1 MAARDATM
9 HRLRLLQ
16 AACAPLGS
24 PGEQPEA
31 WLFVCG
37 VDGKDNWGSAAA
49 LRWLVLGES
58 GRGLLEER
66 VRPFFVGSDVPLASD
81 ADREAVAEALE
92 ETVLLVTRSTVSL
105 LYDAR
110 AAPALATLLVCP
122 GLREYVVE
130 CAGGDVDAAE
140 AAKAA
145 GFVRLVACEV
155 GAAGARVGVVLPR
168 GAESAAED
176 VEYWPLVQALAV
188 GEAPGLHGRG
198 DFGGFFSQRHD
209 VVDATATFKACV
221 GALDGALLR
230 DRLAASTPALR
241 QHVEETFRAMRGPGG
256 LGVAPDLT
264 EARAAERL
272 AAFFDYGEAE
282 HPAVPKPNLQP
293 DFNAPFALL
302 GTRTSSSMCADGASD
317 ATAADATAPQIVV
330 QARDPTSGLRL
341 CRTYVLGAGV
351 VPVVPGDDDDDDD
364 DDRETAA
371 PAPAAGAAGE
381 GALLTGDRCAPYAQ
395 PFGACG
401 GPEFSAAGA
410 LARRLR
416 DVHFP
421 RATASRARGSRASRG
436 DVAGD
441 ARGAAPP
448 AALTGRL
455 DVYERGF
462 VLHEAGVAPLVAAG
476 LSRSS
481 RACGAS
487 SSALV
492 GALLGAFEA
501 RVEGDGDRLHG
512 VVEAPGRGAPPSRPA
527 GVVALLGAP
536 GSGVGDVAAAL
547 LRRGRESDGVAWVH
561 VEGAVDAATLAL
573 DLPPGVVDACL
584 GGFATGVVLVDS
596 AAGLSSAAAEAELQ
610 RRLKL
615 GRRAPRLAR
624 AGRGGALTT
633 AAVADVI
640 ARCDD
645 LDADAFAA
653 PAMEARARR
662 ASARP
667 GARLAGPAGARASTL
682 AVAAPRDR
690 DAARPALRRLLDNA
704 RAKVEG
710 KKAVDGRLAALDHDL
725 RAFRAKRRPS
735 SALTA
740 VAGSLRLAENGRRV
754 AAPCGLD
761 GNARVASLWAQPR
774 NHARRWPRR
783 RAGAFDGSA
792 YYASFDGIRTKLRPD
807 IDALVD
813 AHLAGLNAQIDR
825 ENAAIAGRVSGGA
838 RPPPPPPLG

>member
-24 PGEQPEA
+24 PGEKPEA

-66 VRPFFVGSDVPLASD
+66 VRPFFVGNDVPLASD

-122 GLREYVVE
+122 GLREYVVDG
-130 CAGGDVDAAE
+130 AGGDVDAAE

-145 GFVRLVACEV
+145 G
-155 GAAGARVGVVLPR
+155 
-168 GAESAAED
+168 
-176 VEYWPLVQALAV
+176 
-188 GEAPGLHGRG
+188 G

-209 VVDATATFKACV
+209 VLDATATFKACV

-282 HPAVPKPNLQP
+282 HPGDARGTLQ
-293 DFNAPFALL
+293 APFALL

-330 QARDPTSGLRL
+330 QARDCVATDATDCDGRPLVDAGELGKLGCLVYVRL
-341 CRTYVLGAGV
+341 TLSLGRLGAVAVGDTFLF
-351 VPVVPGDDDDDDD
+351 PPPPG
-364 DDRETAA
+364 
-371 PAPAAGAAGE
+371 AGAPGAFPLLQGE
-381 GALLTGDRCAPYAQ
+381 GALLTGDRCAPYA
-395 PFGACG
+395 PFEPA
-401 GPEFSAAGA
+401 AAG
-410 LARRLR
+410 
-416 DVHFP
+416 
-421 RATASRARGSRASRG
+421 
-436 DVAGD
+436 
-441 ARGAAPP
+441 
-448 AALTGRL
+448 
-455 DVYERGF
+455 
-462 VLHEAGVAPLVAAG
+462 AAG

-492 GALLGAFEA
+492 GA
-501 RVEGDGDRLHG
+501 
-512 VVEAPGRGAPPSRPA
+512 P
-527 GVVALLGAP
+527 
-536 GSGVGDVAAAL
+536 
-547 LRRGRESDGVAWVH
+547 
-561 VEGAVDAATLAL
+561 
-573 DLPPGVVDACL
+573 
-584 GGFATGVVLVDS
+584 
-596 AAGLSSAAAEAELQ
+596 
-610 RRLKL
+610 RRL
-615 GRRAPRLAR
+615 RAPKLH
-624 AGRGGALTT
+624 L
-633 AAVADVI
+633 V
-640 ARCDD
+640 
-645 LDADAFAA
+645 
-653 PAMEARARR
+653 
-662 ASARP
+662 
-667 GARLAGPAGARASTL
+667 
-682 AVAAPRDR
+682 VAAPRTR
-690 DAARPALRRLLDNA
+690 RAPALRRLFDNA

-725 RAFRAKRRPS
+725 RAFRAKRPAFR
-735 SALTA
+735 ALTA
-740 VAGSLRLAENGRRV
+740 LAGSLRLAENGRRV

-774 NHARRWPRR
+774 NHAARSGPLVVVAAGPGLNADALEHALLLASAEPAVPRAKR
-783 RAGAFDGSA
+783 DRASLTDDDVAALDAAARDAGAPLPPGWAFDGSA
-792 YYASFDGIRTKLRPD
+792 YASFDGIRTKLRPD

-825 ENAAIAGRVSGGA
+825 ENAAIAA
-838 RPPPPPPLG
+838 

>member
-145 GFVRLVACEV
+145 GFVRLVACE
-155 GAAGARVGVVLPR
+155 
-168 GAESAAED
+168 
-176 VEYWPLVQALAV
+176 
-188 GEAPGLHGRG
+188 
-198 DFGGFFSQRHD
+198 
-209 VVDATATFKACV
+209 
-221 GALDGALLR
+221 
-230 DRLAASTPALR
+230 
-241 QHVEETFRAMRGPGG
+241 HVEETFRAMRGPGG

-371 PAPAAGAAGE
+371 PAPAAGAVQ
-381 GALLTGDRCAPYAQ
+381 R
-395 PFGACG
+395 
-401 GPEFSAAGA
+401 
-410 LARRLR
+410 
-416 DVHFP
+416 
-421 RATASRARGSRASRG
+421 
-436 DVAGD
+436 VA
-441 ARGAAPP
+441 
-448 AALTGRL
+448 
-455 DVYERGF
+455 
-462 VLHEAGVAPLVAAG
+462 
-476 LSRSS
+476 
-481 RACGAS
+481 
-487 SSALV
+487 
-492 GALLGAFEA
+492 
-501 RVEGDGDRLHG
+501 
-512 VVEAPGRGAPPSRPA
+512 
-527 GVVALLGAP
+527 
-536 GSGVGDVAAAL
+536 
-547 LRRGRESDGVAWVH
+547 
-561 VEGAVDAATLAL
+561 
-573 DLPPGVVDACL
+573 
-584 GGFATGVVLVDS
+584 
-596 AAGLSSAAAEAELQ
+596 
-610 RRLKL
+610 
-615 GRRAPRLAR
+615 
-624 AGRGGALTT
+624 
-633 AAVADVI
+633 
-640 ARCDD
+640 
-645 LDADAFAA
+645 
-653 PAMEARARR
+653 EARAC
-662 ASARP
+662 
-667 GARLAGPAGARASTL
+667 ARA
-682 AVAAPRDR
+682 
-690 DAARPALRRLLDNA
+690 
-704 RAKVEG
+704 
-710 KKAVDGRLAALDHDL
+710 
-725 RAFRAKRRPS
+725 
-735 SALTA
+735 
-740 VAGSLRLAENGRRV
+740 
-754 AAPCGLD
+754 
-761 GNARVASLWAQPR
+761 
-774 NHARRWPRR
+774 PRR
-783 RAGAFDGSA
+783 RAGRARKCG
-792 YYASFDGIRTKLRPD
+792 
-807 IDALVD
+807 D
-813 AHLAGLNAQIDR
+813 AHGPRGAP
-825 ENAAIAGRVSGGA
+825 AGRRA
-838 RPPPPPPLG
+838 RPPAPGRRRELGGGHGR

>member
-24 PGEQPEA
+24 PGEKPEA

-66 VRPFFVGSDVPLASD
+66 VRPFFVGADVPLASD

-110 AAPALATLLVCP
+110 AAAALAPLLVCP
-122 GLREYVVE
+122 GLREYVVDG
-130 CAGGDVDAAE
+130 AGGDVDAAE

-241 QHVEETFRAMRGPGG
+241 QH
-256 LGVAPDLT
+256 
-264 EARAAERL
+264 
-272 AAFFDYGEAE
+272 
-282 HPAVPKPNLQP
+282 
-293 DFNAPFALL
+293 APFALL

-317 ATAADATAPQIVV
+317 ATAAAATAPQIVV

-371 PAPAAGAAGE
+371 PAPRPAPPSAPAA
-381 GALLTGDRCAPYAQ
+381 
-395 PFGACG
+395 
-401 GPEFSAAGA
+401 PEFSAAGA

-421 RATASRARGSRASRG
+421 RRD
-436 DVAGD
+436 DVAL
-441 ARGAAPP
+441 GALEGFP
-448 AALTGRL
+448 AA
-455 DVYERGF
+455 
-462 VLHEAGVAPLVAAG
+462 
-476 LSRSS
+476 
-481 RACGAS
+481 
-487 SSALV
+487 
-492 GALLGAFEA
+492 
-501 RVEGDGDRLHG
+501 
-512 VVEAPGRGAPPSRPA
+512 
-527 GVVALLGAP
+527 
-536 GSGVGDVAAAL
+536 
-547 LRRGRESDGVAWVH
+547 
-561 VEGAVDAATLAL
+561 
-573 DLPPGVVDACL
+573 
-584 GGFATGVVLVDS
+584 
-596 AAGLSSAAAEAELQ
+596 
-610 RRLKL
+610 
-615 GRRAPRLAR
+615 
-624 AGRGGALTT
+624 
-633 AAVADVI
+633 
-640 ARCDD
+640 RC
-645 LDADAFAA
+645 
-653 PAMEARARR
+653 
-662 ASARP
+662 
-667 GARLAGPAGARASTL
+667 
-682 AVAAPRDR
+682 
-690 DAARPALRRLLDNA
+690 
-704 RAKVEG
+704 
-710 KKAVDGRLAALDHDL
+710 
-725 RAFRAKRRPS
+725 
-735 SALTA
+735 
-740 VAGSLRLAENGRRV
+740 
-754 AAPCGLD
+754 
-761 GNARVASLWAQPR
+761 W
-774 NHARRWPRR
+774 
-783 RAGAFDGSA
+783 
-792 YYASFDGIRTKLRPD
+792 
-807 IDALVD
+807 
-813 AHLAGLNAQIDR
+813 
-825 ENAAIAGRVSGGA
+825 
-838 RPPPPPPLG
+838 